1 MPRVVVRVDP
11 AAAEEAEAAY
21 DWYAERSITAAQ
33 GFLEELGRA
42 VEVVSETPGRWPQY
56 RVGTRRYIFPRFPYF
71 LVYRLLN
78 DRVEVVAVA
87 HGRRRPGYWRSRL
100 QRVT

>member
-1 MPRVVVRVDP
+1 MPRVAVRVHP

-42 VEVVSETPGRWPQY
+42 VEVVTETPGRWPQY
-56 RVGTRRYIFPRFPYF
+56 RAGTRRYIFPRFPYF

-78 DRVEVVAVA
+78 DQVEVVAVA